1 MNISQIKELID
12 YCNKEQ
18 YNDDIIKELRNIIPS
33 IEDVIFGR
41 APNKPYA
48 IIYANSSNGKIYK
61 IAKYD
66 YDYNSHRYNLWTI
79 SLNTEDSNLNSL
91 ITKINENS
99 DSIKDI
105 LKIGIFI
112 WELKTGKK

>member
-1 MNISQIKELID
+1 MDINDVQKLID
-12 YCNKEQ
+12 YCNKVP
-18 YNDDIIKELRNIIPS
+18 YNSNIIKELKNIIPS
-33 IEDVIFGR
+33 IEDVDFGR

-48 IIYANSSNGKIYK
+48 IIWAKSPNGNIYK

-79 SLNTEDSNLNSL
+79 SENIEDNNLNSL

-112 WELKTGKK
+112 WELRAAKK

>member
-1 MNISQIKELID
+1 MDISEIQKLID
-12 YCNKEQ
+12 YCDKEQ
-18 YNDDIIKELRNIIPS
+18 YYKDIIKELRSIIPS

-48 IIYANSSNGKIYK
+48 IIWVKSSNGDIYK

-79 SLNTEDSNLNSL
+79 SQNTEDNNLNNI

-99 DSIKDI
+99 NLIKDI

-112 WELKTGKK
+112 WELRTAKK

>member
-12 YCNKEQ
+12 YCN
-18 YNDDIIKELRNIIPS
+18 NGSFSNDIIKELKNIIPS
-33 IEDVIFGR
+33 IEDVVFGR

-48 IIYANSSNGKIYK
+48 IIYVNSSDGNIYK

-79 SLNTEDSNLNSL
+79 SQNTEDNNLNSL
-91 ITKINENS
+91 ITKINENN

-112 WELKTGKK
+112 WELRTAKK